1 MAERGSALMS
11 RGSRCGPD
19 ESRKLRFT
27 ETQNSGN
34 EAKKCLKTK
43 KRSRNLHAK
52 VHPLDARNEQRIAH
66 FAQNEPQTTMSQ
78 RDAATVTSSRL
89 DRLVEQ

>member
-1 MAERGSALMS
+1 MAERVSAPMS

-52 VHPLDARNEQRIAH
+52 VHPLDAENEQITAH
-66 FAQNEPQTTMSQ
+66 LAQTKPRLQ
-78 RDAATVTSSRL
+78 RRNARL
-89 DRLVEQ
+89 RQ